1 MLASLLTA
9 LTAGTAI
16 AAALH
21 VVENQTYI
29 TLTND
34 RFTAV
39 LKKNVGQIV
48 DLTLDGQDLL
58 GAQSGS
64 TGIGPYLDCYCI
76 PSGFYTAGA
85 TSPSMEVVQGTD
97 STGTKYAGMI
107 LSDTYTPTGQ
117 VFQQYWFLRDGETGL
132 HTFSRLAYHNETTPF
147 LRNLQEF
154 RTLFRPNSDL
164 WTHLT
169 SSEIQTAPLPSKVA
183 ISKQI
188 VVQDATWTFN
198 NTPSDAY
205 FSQFSDYFTKYSFS
219 TQWRNSSVHGLYAD
233 GSTSNGATYGAWLV
247 MNTKVGHIAPISTK
261 IESHLTRL
269 FKDTYY
275 GGPLHSDLTVDGIVY
290 NYLVSNH
297 HGEGTPNITNGF
309 DRTFGPQFY
318 LFNGGKGSA
327 SLQELRSEAEEIA
340 NPHWNAAFYDSIAKH
355 VVGYAP
361 SSHRGSVKGTVK
373 LPKGAVRPIAVL
385 TVDGQYFQDN
395 SVVPSS
401 YQYWT
406 DINQDGSFSIGQV
419 KEGKYR
425 LTVYAEGIFGDF
437 VRDGI
442 TIHAGRQTAIDDFWK
457 QESAG
462 TEVWRIGIPDKSSGE
477 FRRGNARDPT
487 HPLHPPEYLIYWGA
501 YDWRADF
508 PDGINYTVGTSD
520 PATDLNSA
528 HWSVF
533 GPTAKDCHVEYDTTH
548 DWNIH
553 FELNSKQ
560 LDGRKTATLT
570 LQLAA
575 AKTAAGNTDVW
586 NPVEPYN
593 NLSLESYINNQTDP
607 LTLRI
612 GFNQSSSCI
621 VRSAVSCYQVGSRM
635 EFPVDWLHV
644 GDNVLRL
651 HLPFNATDTE
661 TAILPVTVY
670 VQYDAIR
677 LELK

>member
-132 HTFSRLAYHNETTPF
+132 HTFSRLAYHNETTPY

-247 MNTKVGHIAPISTK
+247 MNT
-261 IESHLTRL
+261 
-269 FKDTYY
+269 KDTYY

>member
-1 MLASLLTA
+1 MRTSVVTVLSAWAATA
-9 LTAGTAI
+9 T
-16 AAALH
+16 ALH
-21 VVENQTYI
+21 VAENQTYI
-29 TLTND
+29 TLGND
-34 RFTAV
+34 RLTAV
-39 LKKNVGQIV
+39 LKKSVGQIV
-48 DLTLDGQDLL
+48 DLSLDGQDLL
-58 GAQSGS
+58 GPQSGS

-85 TSPSMEVVQGTD
+85 TTPSMEVVQGID
-97 STGTKYAGMI
+97 STGTKYGGMI
-107 LSDTYTPTGQ
+107 LTDTYTPTGQ
-117 VFQQYWFLRDGETGL
+117 QFQQYWFLRDGETGL
-132 HTFSRLAYHNETTPF
+132 HMFSRLTYNNKTTPF

-169 SSEIQTAPLPSKVA
+169 SSDVQTAPLPSKDA
-183 ISKQI
+183 IAKQI

-198 NTPSDAY
+198 NTPSDPY
-205 FSQFSDYFTKYSFS
+205 VTQFSDYFTKYTFS
-219 TQWRNSSVHGLYAD
+219 NQWRNNSVHGLYAD
-233 GSTSNGATYGAWLV
+233 GSTSDGATYGAWLV
-247 MNTKVGHIAPISTK
+247 MNT
-261 IESHLTRL
+261 
-269 FKDTYY
+269 KDTYY

-290 NYLVSNH
+290 NYIVSNH
-297 HGEGTPNITNGF
+297 HGEGTPNITDGF

-318 LFNGGKGSA
+318 LFNGGRGSA
-327 SLQELRSEAEEIA
+327 TLEELRSEAEKLA

-355 VVGYAP
+355 VIGYAP
-361 SSHRGSVKGTVK
+361 SSQRGSVKGTVT
-373 LPKGAVRPIAVL
+373 LPQGAVRPIAIL

-406 DINQDGSFSIGQV
+406 DVNPDGTFSIDRV

-437 VRDGI
+437 VLDGI
-442 TIHAGRQTAIDDFWK
+442 TVRASKQTEVHKKWK

-462 TEVWRIGIPDKSSGE
+462 TEIWRIGTPDKSSGE

-487 HPLHPPEYLIYWGA
+487 HPLHPPEYLIYWGS

-508 PDGINYTVGTSD
+508 PNGVNYTIGTSD
-520 PATDLNSA
+520 PATDLSTV

-533 GPTAKDCHVEYDTTH
+533 GPTASDSHVEYDTTN

-553 FELNSKQ
+553 FALTSKQ
-560 LDGRKTATLT
+560 LRNVKTATLT
-570 LQLAA
+570 LQLAG
-575 AKTAAGNTDVW
+575 AKTASGNTDVY
-586 NPVEPYN
+586 NHAEQYN
-593 NLSLESYINNQTDP
+593 NLSLESYINGQLNP
-607 LTLRI
+607 LTFVI

-621 VRSAVSCYQVGSRM
+621 VRSAVSCYQVGSKM
-635 EFPVDWLHV
+635 EFPADWLRV

-661 TAILPVTVY
+661 TAILPATVY

-677 LELK
+677 LEIK

>member
-1 MLASLLTA
+1 MRVSLLTA
-9 LTAGTAI
+9 FTGL
-16 AAALH
+16 AAAATALH
-21 VVENQTYI
+21 VAENQTHI
-29 TLTND
+29 TLAND
-34 RFTAV
+34 RLTAI
-39 LKKNVGQIV
+39 LRKSVGQIV
-48 DLTLDGQDLL
+48 DLALDGQDLL

-97 STGTKYAGMI
+97 STGTKYGGMI

-117 VFQQYWFLRDGETGL
+117 QFQQYWFLRDGETGL
-132 HTFSRLAYHNETTPF
+132 HMFSRLAYHNETKPH
-147 LRNLQEF
+147 LRNLQEM
-154 RTLFRPNSDL
+154 RTLFRPNTAL

-169 SSEIQTAPLPSKVA
+169 SSEVQTAPLPSKDA
-183 ISKQI
+183 ISNQI

-205 FSQFSDYFTKYSFS
+205 YTQFSEYFTKYSFS
-219 TQWRNSSVHGLYAD
+219 NQWRNNSVHGLYAD

-247 MNTKVGHIAPISTK
+247 MNTK
-261 IESHLTRL
+261 
-269 FKDTYY
+269 
-275 GGPLHSDLTVDGIVY
+275 GPLHSDLTVDGIVY
-290 NYLVSNH
+290 NYIVSNH

-327 SLQELRSEAEEIA
+327 SLQELRSEAEELA
-340 NPHWNAAFYDSIAKH
+340 NPHWNSAFYDSIAKH

-361 SSHRGSVKGTVK
+361 SSQRGSIKGTVK
-373 LPKGAVRPIAVL
+373 LPKGAVRPIAIL

-395 SVVPSS
+395 SAAPSS

-406 DINQDGSFSIGQV
+406 DLNQDGSFSIDRV

-442 TIHAGRQTAIDDFWK
+442 IIRAGKQTALRDTWK
-457 QESAG
+457 QE
-462 TEVWRIGIPDKSSGE
+462 E

-508 PDGINYTVGTSD
+508 PDGVNYTVGTSD
-520 PATDLNSA
+520 PATDLHTA

-533 GPTAKDCHVEYDTTH
+533 GPTAKDSHVEYDTTY

-553 FELNSKQ
+553 FTLSSKQ
-560 LDGRKTATLT
+560 LHKRKTATLT

-586 NPVEPYN
+586 NPAEPYN
-593 NLSLESYINNQTDP
+593 ILSLESYINNHDDP
-607 LTLRI
+607 LTLTV

-635 EFPVDWLHV
+635 EFPADWLHV

-661 TAILPVTVY
+661 TAILPATVY

-677 LELK
+677 LEVQ

>member
-1 MLASLLTA
+1 MSQMRASFLIAFTA
-9 LTAGTAI
+9 V
-16 AAALH
+16 AAVATALH
-21 VVENQTYI
+21 VAENQTYI
-29 TLTND
+29 TLAND
-34 RFTAV
+34 RLTAV
-39 LKKNVGQIV
+39 LQKSVGQIV
-48 DLTLDGQDLL
+48 DLTLDGRDLL
-58 GAQSGS
+58 GTQSGS

-117 VFQQYWFLRDGETGL
+117 IFQQYWFLRDRETGL
-132 HTFSRLAYHNETTPF
+132 HMFSRLAYHNETTPY

-169 SSEIQTAPLPSKVA
+169 SSEIQTAPLPSKDA

-198 NTPSDAY
+198 HTPNDAY

-219 TQWRNSSVHGLYAD
+219 NQWRNNSVHGLYAD

-247 MNTKVGHIAPISTK
+247 MNTK
-261 IESHLTRL
+261 
-269 FKDTYY
+269 DTYY

-290 NYLVSNH
+290 NYIVSNH

-327 SLQELRSEAEEIA
+327 SLQELRSEAEELA
-340 NPHWNAAFYDSIAKH
+340 NPHWNTAFYDSIAKH

-361 SSHRGSVKGTVK
+361 SSQRGSIKGTVK
-373 LPKGAVRPIAVL
+373 LPRGAVRPIAVL

-395 SVVPSS
+395 SNVPSA

-406 DINQDGSFSIGQV
+406 DINQDGSFRIERV

-425 LTVYAEGIFGDF
+425 LTIYAEGIFGDF

-442 TIHAGRQTAIDDFWK
+442 IIRAGRQTALHDIWK

-533 GPTAKDCHVEYDTTH
+533 GPTAKDSHVEYETTH

-553 FELNSKQ
+553 FKINSKQ
-560 LDGRKTATLT
+560 LIKHKTATLT
-570 LQLAA
+570 IQLAA

-586 NPVEPYN
+586 NPAEPYS
-593 NLSLESYINNQTDP
+593 NLSLESYINNQADP
-607 LTLRI
+607 LTLI
-612 GFNQSSSCI
+612 VGFNQSSSCI

-635 EFPVDWLHV
+635 EFPANWLHV

-651 HLPFNATDTE
+651 HLPFNATDLE
-661 TAILPVTVY
+661 TANLPATVY

>member
-1 MLASLLTA
+1 MRASLVTA
-9 LTAGTAI
+9 LTGL
-16 AAALH
+16 AAAATALH
-21 VVENQTYI
+21 VAENQTYI
-29 TLTND
+29 TLSND
-34 RFTAV
+34 RLTAV
-39 LKKNVGQIV
+39 LQKSVGQIV

-85 TSPSMEVVQGTD
+85 TSPNMEVVQGID
-97 STGTKYAGMI
+97 STGTKYGGMI

-117 VFQQYWFLRDGETGL
+117 QFQQYWFLRDGETGL
-132 HTFSRLAYHNETTPF
+132 HMFSRLAYHNETTPY

-169 SSEIQTAPLPSKVA
+169 SSEIQTAPLPSKDA
-183 ISKQI
+183 ISEEI

-205 FSQFSDYFTKYSFS
+205 YTEFSEYFTKYTFS
-219 TQWRNSSVHGLYAD
+219 NQWRNNSVHGLYAD

-247 MNTKVGHIAPISTK
+247 MNTK
-261 IESHLTRL
+261 
-269 FKDTYY
+269 DTYY

-290 NYLVSNH
+290 NYIVSNH

-327 SLQELRSEAEEIA
+327 SLEELRSEAEELA
-340 NPHWNAAFYDSIAKH
+340 NPHWNAAFYDSIAIH

-361 SSHRGSVKGTVK
+361 SSQRGSIKGTLK
-373 LPKGAVRPIAVL
+373 LPDGAVRPIAVL

-395 SVVPSS
+395 SAVPSS

-406 DINQDGSFSIGQV
+406 DISQDGSFKIDRV

-442 TIHAGRQTAIDDFWK
+442 VIRAGRETALHDIWK

-477 FRRGNARDPT
+477 FRRGNARDST

-508 PDGINYTVGTSD
+508 PDGINYTIGTSD
-520 PATDLNSA
+520 PATDLNSV

-533 GPTAKDCHVEYDTTH
+533 GPTAKNSDVEYDTTH

-553 FELNSKQ
+553 FTLDSKQ
-560 LDGRKTATLT
+560 LNKRKTATLT

-586 NPVEPYN
+586 NPIEPYN
-593 NLSLESYINNQTDP
+593 NLSLESYINNQADP
-607 LTLRI
+607 LTLVV

-635 EFPVDWLHV
+635 EFPADWLHV

-661 TAILPVTVY
+661 TAILPATVY

-677 LELK
+677 LELQ

>member
-1 MLASLLTA
+1 MRPSLLAAFTA
-9 LTAGTAI
+9 ATAAT
-16 AAALH
+16 ALH
-21 VVENQTYI
+21 VAENQTYI
-29 TLTND
+29 TLAND
-34 RFTAV
+34 RLSAV
-39 LKKNVGQIV
+39 LRKSAGQIV

-58 GAQSGS
+58 GTQSGS
-64 TGIGPYLDCYCI
+64 TGIGPYLDCYCT

-97 STGTKYAGMI
+97 STGTKYGGMI

-117 VFQQYWFLRDGETGL
+117 QFQQYWFLRDGETGL
-132 HTFSRLAYHNETTPF
+132 HMFSRLAYHNETTPF

-154 RTLFRPNSDL
+154 RTMFRPNTDL

-169 SSEIQTAPLPSKVA
+169 SSEIQTAPLPSKEA

-205 FSQFSDYFTKYSFS
+205 YTQFSEYFTKYTFS
-219 TQWRNSSVHGLYAD
+219 NQWRNNTVHGLYAD

-247 MNTKVGHIAPISTK
+247 MNTK
-261 IESHLTRL
+261 
-269 FKDTYY
+269 DTYY

-290 NYLVSNH
+290 NYIVSNH

-327 SLQELRSEAEEIA
+327 SLQELRSEAEELA

-355 VVGYAP
+355 VIGYAP
-361 SSHRGSVKGTVK
+361 SSQRGSVKGTVK
-373 LPKGAVRPIAVL
+373 LPKGAVRPIAIL

-395 SVVPSS
+395 SAVPDS

-406 DINQDGSFSIGQV
+406 DVNQDGSFSIDRV

-437 VRDGI
+437 VRDGVI
-442 TIHAGRQTAIDDFWK
+442 IRAGRQTSLYDIWN

-477 FRRGNARDPT
+477 FRRGNARDPS
-487 HPLHPPEYLIYWGA
+487 HPLHPPEYLIYWGG

-520 PATDLNSA
+520 PATDLNTA

-533 GPTAKDCHVEYDTTH
+533 GPTAKDSHVEYDTTY

-553 FELNSKQ
+553 FKLNSKQ
-560 LDGRKTATLT
+560 LKRRKTATLT

-586 NPVEPYN
+586 NPAEPYN
-593 NLSLESYINNQTDP
+593 NLSLESYINNQADP
-607 LTLRI
+607 LTLTV

-635 EFPVDWLHV
+635 EFPAAWLHV

-661 TAILPVTVY
+661 TAIIPATVY

>member
-1 MLASLLTA
+1 
-9 LTAGTAI
+9 
-16 AAALH
+16 
-21 VVENQTYI
+21 
-29 TLTND
+29 
-34 RFTAV
+34 
-39 LKKNVGQIV
+39 
-48 DLTLDGQDLL
+48 
-58 GAQSGS
+58 
-64 TGIGPYLDCYCI
+64 
-76 PSGFYTAGA
+76 
-85 TSPSMEVVQGTD
+85 MEVVQGTD

-117 VFQQYWFLRDGETGL
+117 QFQQYWFLRDGETGL
-132 HTFSRLAYHNETTPF
+132 HMFSRLAYHNETTPY

-154 RTLFRPNSDL
+154 RTLFRPNIDI

-169 SSEIQTAPLPSKVA
+169 SSEVQTAPLPSKDA

-198 NTPSDAY
+198 NTPGDAY
-205 FSQFSDYFTKYSFS
+205 YTQFSEYFTKYTFS
-219 TQWRNSSVHGLYAD
+219 NQWRNNTVHGLYAD
-233 GSTSNGATYGAWLV
+233 GSTSNGTAYGAWLV
-247 MNTKVGHIAPISTK
+247 MNT
-261 IESHLTRL
+261 
-269 FKDTYY
+269 KDTYY
-275 GGPLHSDLTVDGIVY
+275 GGPLHSDLTVDGNVY
-290 NYLVSNH
+290 NYIVSNH

-318 LFNGGKGSA
+318 LFNGGKGTA

-361 SSHRGSVKGTVK
+361 SSQRGSVKGTVK
-373 LPKGAVRPIAVL
+373 LPKGAVRPIAIL

-395 SVVPSS
+395 SAVPSS

-406 DINQDGSFSIGQV
+406 DINTDGSFSIDRV

-437 VRDGI
+437 VRDGVI
-442 TIHAGRQTAIDDFWK
+442 IHAGKETALHDIWN

-477 FRRGNARDPT
+477 FRRGNARDST

-520 PATDLNSA
+520 PAIDLNSA

-533 GPTAKDCHVEYDTTH
+533 GPTANDSHVEYDTTN
-548 DWNIH
+548 DWNVH
-553 FELNSKQ
+553 FKLNSKQ
-560 LDGRKTATLT
+560 LDKHKTATLT

-575 AKTAAGNTDVW
+575 AKTAAGNTDVR
-586 NPVEPYN
+586 NPVESYN
-593 NLSLESYINNQTDP
+593 NLSLESYINNQADP
-607 LTLRI
+607 LTLI
-612 GFNQSSSCI
+612 VGFNQSSSCI
-621 VRSAVSCYQVGSRM
+621 ARSAVSCYQVSSRM
-635 EFPVDWLHV
+635 EFSADWLHV

-661 TAILPVTVY
+661 TAILPDTVY